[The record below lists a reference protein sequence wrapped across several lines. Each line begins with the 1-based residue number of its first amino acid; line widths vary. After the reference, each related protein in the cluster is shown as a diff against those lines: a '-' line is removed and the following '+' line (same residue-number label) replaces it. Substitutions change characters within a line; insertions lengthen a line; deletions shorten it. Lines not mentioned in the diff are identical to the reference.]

1 MKLYTF
7 RTVLPAG
14 PGWSCSKDVYK
25 LVWHIPLLSVQWINS
40 WRWTDELSEIFRVS
54 WQNTFVKLVHLF
66 GFIKKKSCQAV
77 KEDYISK
84 AIVLINPYS
93 FLIYFSNIILYKITL
108 LNLKNKYFLADIFC
122 WSFNL
127 EGKKHVMNR
136 RALFCVRCIIYTC
149 YTTVWKRS
157 SLCSVVFIVLPY

>member
-1 MKLYTF
+1 
-7 RTVLPAG
+7 
-14 PGWSCSKDVYK
+14 
-25 LVWHIPLLSVQWINS
+25 
-40 WRWTDELSEIFRVS
+40 
-54 WQNTFVKLVHLF
+54 VHLF

-122 WSFNL
+122 
-127 EGKKHVMNR
+127 
-136 RALFCVRCIIYTC
+136 
-149 YTTVWKRS
+149 
-157 SLCSVVFIVLPY
+157 